1 MRLRYAIVTV
11 LAVLAGLVTAPISAE
26 PPPGPQPSFA
36 TFPGAIPAWASAVD
50 RQADGKLVV
59 AGYASLKKQEVF
71 ALARFN
77 ADGSPDTTFGTDG
90 SGTVTTKVGLDGMDS
105 EAADVRVLPNGT
117 IVAGGYAYWY
127 RDAEYPQIG
136 TGNNPVFALV
146 GYTPQGVPDPAFGA
160 SFVGQGQQTGVV
172 LVEVMRN
179 DRITALA
186 LNGSDIIATG
196 PVKAQDPPGKMF
208 GLAAFTSNGSLDT
221 SFGDQ
226 GTITTRFAGTAAN
239 NIPLDVFVGK
249 GGEIVVVGSDGDGS
263 SLTAN
268 FAVAKFTRDGAVHQE
283 SKTIVDID
291 GRFNVA
297 YGGELLPDGK
307 VVIAGVTA
315 DLVTE
320 EVGMVVTRLNPSL
333 RVDTSFATNGSAIT
347 RVPTWH
353 QSVLRTLEVEADGG
367 LLGAGFVSQSLLG
380 PVDWVL
386 VRYAAEG
393 QLDPAFGT
401 GGILTTTVGAPVA
414 EGASNQGFDGVVD
427 LLTEPDGS
435 NVAVGTAM
443 TSPASRPTF
452 ALVRFPTSSVAYAGP
467 TKGSAGTW
475 TVQAKVTSP
484 ASCQTGSALFE
495 TATHRVVAP
504 VTGGTAAG
512 ELPIP
517 AGTSRIVV
525 TFTPAGPGCLG
536 SSSSA
541 TLVSTTPDPGP
552 SPTPTPPPGPVVK
565 QRPLQPLHLPKAL
578 WPSGRT
584 MLMQLPVRTNA
595 GQVARVSVRGT
606 GLRPRVM
613 GESRVTT
620 RVIKRDGRLYVWL
633 SGEVPT
639 RVTVRVHASA
649 KPGFTAYTKVKRYHT
664 KAVG

>member
-333 RVDTSFATNGSAIT
+333 SVDTSFATNGSAIT

-435 NVAVGTAM
+435 NVAVGTA
-443 TSPASRPTF
+443 
-452 ALVRFPTSSVAYAGP
+452 
-467 TKGSAGTW
+467 
-475 TVQAKVTSP
+475 
-484 ASCQTGSALFE
+484 
-495 TATHRVVAP
+495 
-504 VTGGTAAG
+504 AG

-595 GQVARVSVRGT
+595 GQVAKVSVRGT

>member
-1 MRLRYAIVTV
+1 MRIRYVIVAV
-11 LAVLAGLVTAPISAE
+11 LAVLGGLVTAPISAE

-36 TFPGAIPAWASAVD
+36 TFPGTIPAWAAAVD
-50 RQADGKLVV
+50 RQADGRLVV

-77 ADGSPDTTFGTDG
+77 ADGTPDTTFGTDG

-127 RDAEYPQIG
+127 RDAEYPHIG

-160 SFVGQGQQTGVV
+160 SFVGQGHQTGVA

-208 GLAAFTSNGSLDT
+208 GLAAFTSDGSLDT
-221 SFGDQ
+221 TFGDQ

-268 FAVAKFTRDGAVHQE
+268 FAVARFTRDGAVHQE

-291 GRFNVA
+291 GRFNAA

-333 RVDTSFATNGSAIT
+333 SVDTSFATNGSTIT

-386 VRYAAEG
+386 VRYGAHG

-401 GGILTTTVGAPVA
+401 GGSLTTNVGAQVA
-414 EGASNQGFDGVVD
+414 DGASNQGFDGVVD
-427 LLTEPDGS
+427 LLTEADGS

-443 TSPASRPTF
+443 ASAASRPTF

-467 TKGSAGTW
+467 TQGSAGTW

-495 TATHRVVAP
+495 TAAHRVVTP
-504 VTGGTAAG
+504 VTAGMAAG

-517 AGTSRIVV
+517 AGTNRIAV

-552 SPTPTPPPGPVVK
+552 TPTPTPPVTK
-565 QRPLQPLHLPKAL
+565 QKPLAPLHLPKAL

-584 MLMQLPVRTNA
+584 MLLQLPVRTNA
-595 GQVARVSVRGT
+595 GQLAKVSVRGT

-639 RVTVRVHASA
+639 RVMVRVHAPA
-649 KPGFTAYTKVKRYHT
+649 TPGFTSYTKVKRYHT